1 MKRLYTIYQ
10 DENKMIVGIVI
21 NNDIYYFQRGFASNE
36 EAKELLI
43 EAKTQKEI
51 ERHPNLPKSLAREFA
66 VCKLDFV
73 IWGIWQLRSI
83 NRECK
88 TDDAVVGA

>member
-10 DENKMIVGIVI
+10 YEDKMIVGILI

-43 EAKTQKEI
+43 EAQTQKEI

-66 VCKLDFV
+66 VCELDSV
-73 IWGIWQLRSI
+73 IWGIW
-83 NRECK
+83 
-88 TDDAVVGA
+88 